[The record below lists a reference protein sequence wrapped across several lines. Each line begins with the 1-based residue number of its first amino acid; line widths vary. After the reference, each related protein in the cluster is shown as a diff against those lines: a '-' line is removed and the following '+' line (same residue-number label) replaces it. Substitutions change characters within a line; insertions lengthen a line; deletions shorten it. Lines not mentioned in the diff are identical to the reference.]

1 MNTILNWSGL
11 QLMVDWIILP
21 FKEVILSNLILM
33 EFLLLFFKHLELI
46 LLSHLFLLLQQLTFV
61 QNLAL
66 KVLNRLVHIRI
77 QQLVLNAPLHYL
89 LDQS

>member
-1 MNTILNWSGL
+1 MNIILNWSGL

-66 KVLNRLVHIRI
+66 KVLDRLVHI
-77 QQLVLNAPLHYL
+77 
-89 LDQS
+89 

>member
-33 EFLLLFFKHLELI
+33 EFLLLFFEHLELI

-77 QQLVLNAPLHYL
+77 QQLVLNAPLHNL